1 MQMHTHEQALKVLN
15 CSKMTLS
22 RYVKDGRLQ
31 RIKKGRRTYYDEY
44 EVAALFKEIDDKKK
58 KYRPDVPK
66 REKQQIELP
75 DEVKELCKN
84 ISSTENLNK
93 VGFEYLAETTEYLKK
108 SNLYQDADKEILVQ
122 YALSVQNFYKYLY
135 LSNQNEC
142 IFKSDTGAITLHP
155 FFKVMQHHEKQML
168 NYMDRLGLN
177 PLARQKLNIEA
188 EKELTEMEKF
198 LLDIE

>member
-1 MQMHTHEQALKVLN
+1 MF
-15 CSKMTLS
+15 
-22 RYVKDGRLQ
+22 Q
-31 RIKKGRRTYYDEY
+31 RE
-44 EVAALFKEIDDKKK
+44 KKK
-58 KYRPDVPK
+58 
-66 REKQQIELP
+66 QIELP
-75 DEVKELCKN
+75 NEVKELCKN
-84 ISSTENLNK
+84 ISSTENLTK